1 MTVLD
6 CGGRA
11 LDLDTC
17 AVMGIL
23 NVTPDSFSDGGDF
36 FCPDDA
42 LKRAR
47 EMVSAGAA
55 IIDVGGESTRPGAVE
70 VSVEEEIRRVVPVI
84 EAIHAELPV
93 PISIDTSKADV
104 MRAAVRAGAGLI
116 NDVRALREDG
126 SMQAAVELGVPVC
139 LMHMQGQPR
148 TMQRAPHYEDIV
160 TEVKAFLLER
170 VAACRQAGI
179 DRKQLLIDPGFGFGK
194 DLDHNLSLLS
204 GLTELADIGLP
215 VVTGVSRKSM
225 IGKIL
230 ENGVD
235 QRLYGSI
242 ALAAL
247 AAWQGS
253 MLIRAHDVEATVE
266 AIRVINAVCAARVYD
281 QRHPGAERA
290 VNSGTA

>member
-1 MTVLD
+1 
-6 CGGRA
+6 
-11 LDLDTC
+11 
-17 AVMGIL
+17 MGIL

-47 EMVSAGAA
+47 KLVSAGAA
-55 IIDVGGESTRPGAVE
+55 IIDIGGESTRPGAVA

-93 PISIDTSKADV
+93 PISIDTSKAEV
-104 MRAAVRAGAGLI
+104 MRVAVRAGAGMI

-126 SMQAAVELGVPVC
+126 SLQAAVELGVPVC

-148 TMQRAPHYEDIV
+148 TMQHAPHYEDIV

-170 VAACRQAGI
+170 VAACTQAGI
-179 DRKQLLIDPGFGFGK
+179 DRRKLLIDPGFGFGK
-194 DLDHNLSLLS
+194 DLDHNLLLLN
-204 GLTELADIGLP
+204 GLAELVVTGLP
-215 VVTGVSRKSM
+215 VVTGVSRKTM
-225 IGKIL
+225 IGMIL
-230 ENGVD
+230 DNGVD

-253 MLIRAHDVEATVE
+253 VLIRAHDVQATVE
-266 AIRVINAVCAARVYD
+266 AIRVINAVCTAREYE
-281 QRHPGAERA
+281 QRHSGAEPA
-290 VNSGTA
+290 VNNGTV